1 MSSDKLEQSAS
12 RAEAARLRWRSKPDG
27 PKTESFRKNTEKLQK
42 IITESYEDNKKL
54 KEENEK
60 LKKDGQFAEAR
71 RQSFIEARKEA
82 KDWTDGN
89 IKWRDEEI
97 QKLKE
102 DNEGLLKIIET
113 LENANTKNQT
123 LKDEYPETMYNYS
136 KISYISIQMTGG
148 GEQAYWYHLYEDD
161 SLYIRKSG
169 CEEEIME
176 NKMLVCNING
186 DPDNVKVVSTDYECK
201 NYEIVIE
208 YENLS
213 IDDKE

>member
-1 MSSDKLEQSAS
+1 MNITTDEQSAA

-42 IITESYEDNKKL
+42 IMTESYEDNKKL

-60 LKKDGQFAEAR
+60 LKK
-71 RQSFIEARKEA
+71 
-82 KDWTDGN
+82 
-89 IKWRDEEI
+89 
-97 QKLKE
+97 

>member
-1 MSSDKLEQSAS
+1 MVITTDEQSAS
-12 RAEAARLRWRSKPDG
+12 RAEAARLRWRSKPDR
-27 PKTESFRKNTEKLQK
+27 TESFRKNTEKLQK
-42 IITESYEDNKKL
+42 IITESYE
-54 KEENEK
+54 
-60 LKKDGQFAEAR
+60 
-71 RQSFIEARKEA
+71 
-82 KDWTDGN
+82 
-89 IKWRDEEI
+89 EI
-97 QKLKE
+97 QKLKKE
-102 DNEGLLKIIET
+102 NKELKADNNQLFQERESLCSFTELNQEIEKLKNDNEGLLKIIET

>member
-1 MSSDKLEQSAS
+1 MNITTDEQSAA

-42 IITESYEDNKKL
+42 IMTESYEDNKKL

-60 LKKDGQFAEAR
+60 LKK
-71 RQSFIEARKEA
+71 
-82 KDWTDGN
+82 
-89 IKWRDEEI
+89 
-97 QKLKE
+97 

-176 NKMLVCNING
+176 NKMLVCHQWR
-186 DPDNVKVVSTDYECK
+186 PDDVKVVSTDYECK

>member
-1 MSSDKLEQSAS
+1 MVITTDEQSAS

-27 PKTESFRKNTEKLQK
+27 PKTES
-42 IITESYEDNKKL
+42 YEDNKKL
-54 KEENEK
+54 KEEIEK
-60 LKKDGQFAEAR
+60 LKKENKEYEYESCESGVQHQKLYGQLFRFEAEN
-71 RQSFIEARKEA
+71 K
-82 KDWTDGN
+82 
-89 IKWRDEEI
+89 
-97 QKLKE
+97 KLKE

>member
-12 RAEAARLRWRSKPDG
+12 PAVL
-27 PKTESFRKNTEKLQK
+27 SFRKNTEKLQK

-54 KEENEK
+54 KEEIEK
-60 LKKDGQFAEAR
+60 LKKEN
-71 RQSFIEARKEA
+71 KEYEYESCES
-82 KDWTDGN
+82 GVQH
-89 IKWRDEEI
+89 
-97 QKLKE
+97 QKLYGQLFRFEAENKKLKK
-102 DNEGLLKIIET
+102 DNEELLKIIET

-123 LKDEYPETMYNYS
+123 RKDEYPETMYNYS

-176 NKMLVCNING
+176 NKMLVCHQWR
-186 DPDNVKVVSTDYECK
+186 PDDVKVVSTDYECK